1 VFALES
7 LDGRTVLIVEDD
19 AAIALDL
26 RLALIDAGAVVVGP
40 ANSVEAAFALMA
52 DHTLDA
58 AVLDVRLKNDE
69 LVFGL
74 ADALDALRIPFIFA
88 SGRSTAL
95 MPPKHRERPFL
106 DKPFLAMD
114 LVNLLVG
121 LLKDSDAKSD

>member
-1 VFALES
+1 MES

-26 RLALIDAGAVVVGP
+26 RLALIRAGAVVVGP

-74 ADALDALRIPFIFA
+74 ADALDALRIPFVFA
-88 SGRSTAL
+88 SGRSAAL

-106 DKPFLAMD
+106 DKPFLSTEVVD
-114 LVNLLVG
+114 LLAG
-121 LLKDSDAKSD
+121 LLKNSDVKSA